1 MEELEREKDRKNLK
15 RKRKGRPKV
24 LKSSPAKIIMT
35 GDWPSTSKSAQT
47 PPHPSVPIPSGDST
61 ESLETEETEQT
72 ETDTTD
78 Q

>member
-47 PPHPSVPIPSGDST
+47 PPHPSFPSGEST